1 MSEPITPKE
10 WGYRVGY
17 AEFEPN
23 TRPLPPAP
31 YPLRDPNRY
40 QWIDGWFA
48 GRRLAKRHHEEMEIE
63 VMTITAPPQT
73 PEPTLHTD
81 PTAQYRPR

>member
-1 MSEPITPKE
+1 MTQDNPKE

-17 AEFEPN
+17 AEFKPN

-48 GRRLAKRHHEEMEIE
+48 GRRLAKRHNEEMAIE
-63 VMTITAPPQT
+63 AATIASPPQMR
-73 PEPTLHTD
+73 EPTWRTG
-81 PTAQYRPR
+81 PTVQCHPR